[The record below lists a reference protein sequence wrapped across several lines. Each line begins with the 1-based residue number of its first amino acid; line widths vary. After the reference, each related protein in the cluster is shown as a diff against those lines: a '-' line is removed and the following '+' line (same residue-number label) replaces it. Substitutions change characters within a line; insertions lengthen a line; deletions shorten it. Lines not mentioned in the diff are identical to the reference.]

1 MGNITIIYHAIQ
13 HKGPEYV
20 GRSNLNK
27 NLVPFQAQIN
37 LYEHAC
43 ADKL

>member
-1 MGNITIIYHAIQ
+1 MLDTILS
-13 HKGPEYV
+13 V

-37 LYEHAC
+37 LYERAY

>member
-1 MGNITIIYHAIQ
+1 
-13 HKGPEYV
+13 V

-43 ADKL
+43 ADKLWHV